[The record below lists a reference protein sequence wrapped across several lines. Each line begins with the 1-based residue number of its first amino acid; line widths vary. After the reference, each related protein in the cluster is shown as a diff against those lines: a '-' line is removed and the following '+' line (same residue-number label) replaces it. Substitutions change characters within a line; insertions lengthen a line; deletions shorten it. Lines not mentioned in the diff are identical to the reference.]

1 MELEVKWSSPVLL
14 AQNKKLVFEDEEDLN
29 WILEQIP
36 SRPGVYYFSRKFGVT
51 YQPFYIGETMDLRSR
66 LKTHLKTA
74 DIKDILRGMKIPN
87 IDVKN
92 GKKFFHYGES
102 VGKKGQQAK
111 RCIDLIQRYMIRE
124 AVANTFPLL
133 NVHLTV
139 IKTHSVSFS
148 GSKAG
153 RSPFPDEFKVAV

>member
-1 MELEVKWSSPVLL
+1 
-14 AQNKKLVFEDEEDLN
+14 
-29 WILEQIP
+29 
-36 SRPGVYYFSRKFGVT
+36 
-51 YQPFYIGETMDLRSR
+51 MDLRSR
-66 LKTHLKTA
+66 LKTHLKTV
-74 DIKDILRGMKIPN
+74 DIKDILRAMKKPN

-111 RCIDLIQRYMIRE
+111 RCIDLIQRYMIS
-124 AVANTFPLL
+124 VANTFPLL

-139 IKTHSVSFS
+139 NKTHSVSFS